1 MFAIS
6 HHIVARLA
14 RYPRFLLGRFHRR
27 RPHRH
32 TRQVRKRKQGEK
44 NPPGRWWSGDDRWF
58 EGGFAPCRRNT
69 LTPLI
74 DGKEAFEAML
84 EAIKGAQHYVY
95 IVGWALTPA
104 FSLDRTDEPPSPEGL
119 LADVL
124 AKVSERV
131 PVKILVWQGST
142 MLFQPSKKMTK
153 QAREEL
159 LREAPRI
166 DVRLDGT
173 ARPTHC
179 HHQKVMVVDGQVGF
193 VGGLDLT
200 TLEGDRWDTP
210 GHPLRFGR
218 GWHDVALRVEGDA
231 VADLERNFAQRWG
244 EVTKE
249 RDLPHRNPEIDPG
262 WQTPCQVVRTIP
274 KRTYRFARKG
284 EFGIAAA
291 YRDAIARANDFI
303 YLENQYF
310 WAPEVVE
317 ALAEAMER
325 NKDRRFRIVL
335 VIPARADFGKYDN
348 DKQVEYLRE
357 VDNGRGMFHAFS
369 LYSGGPASGPFGF
382 GFVPIYVHAKVAIV
396 DDEWYMVGSA
406 NINRRGLAKD
416 GELNVQAID
425 RVGARKLRLRLW
437 AEHLRADEDEL
448 VDADPVELV
457 DRLWVPRSAEVEKLV
472 KQKRGILPALIHPY
486 QTGNMPGMWILQE
499 LQSLAEG
506 V

>member
-1 MFAIS
+1 MFAIP
-6 HHIVARLA
+6 HHLVARLF
-14 RYPRFLLGRFHRR
+14 RFPRFLVGRLYRR
-27 RPHRH
+27 KPHRH
-32 TRQVRKRKQGEK
+32 IRGRKSGGRMPQGQ
-44 NPPGRWWSGDDRWF
+44 WWSGDNRWF
-58 EGGFAPCRRNT
+58 EGGFAPCSRND
-69 LTPLI
+69 LRPLI

-84 EAIKGAQHYVY
+84 EAIKGARHYVY

-104 FSLDRTDEPPSPEGL
+104 FALDRTDEPPSPEGL

-142 MLFQPSKKMTK
+142 MLFQPSKELTK
-153 QAREEL
+153 RAREEL
-159 LREAPRI
+159 LRTAPRI
-166 DVRLDGT
+166 DIRLDGT
-173 ARPTHC
+173 ARATHC
-179 HHQKVMVVDGQVGF
+179 HHQKVLVVDGQVGF

-231 VADLERNFAQRWG
+231 VGDLERNFAQRWA

-249 RDLPHRNPEIDPG
+249 RDLPHRDPELKAD
-262 WQTPCQVVRTIP
+262 WQIPCQVVRTIP
-274 KRTYRFARKG
+274 RRTYRFARKG

-291 YRDAIARANDFI
+291 YRDAIARAEDFI

-310 WAPEVVE
+310 WSAEVVDE
-317 ALAEAMER
+317 LAAAMER
-325 NKDRRFRIVL
+325 NKDRHFRIVVVL
-335 VIPARADFGKYDN
+335 PARADFGKYDN
-348 DKQVEYLRE
+348 DKQVDYLRE

-416 GELNVQAID
+416 SELNVQAID
-425 RVGARKLRLRLW
+425 REGARRLRLRLW
-437 AEHLRADEDEL
+437 AEHLRKEEDEL
-448 VDADPVELV
+448 LGADPVEVV
-457 DRLWVPRSAEVEKLV
+457 DRLWVPAAKEVEKLV
-472 KQKRGILPALIHPY
+472 AKKRGILPALIHPY
-486 QTGNMPGMWILQE
+486 QTGRMPGMWFLQE

-506 V
+506 M

>member
-231 VADLERNFAQRWG
+231 VADLERG
-244 EVTKE
+244 DE
-249 RDLPHRNPEIDPG
+249 R
-262 WQTPCQVVRTIP
+262 
-274 KRTYRFARKG
+274 A
-284 EFGIAAA
+284 
-291 YRDAIARANDFI
+291 
-303 YLENQYF
+303 
-310 WAPEVVE
+310 
-317 ALAEAMER
+317 
-325 NKDRRFRIVL
+325 
-335 VIPARADFGKYDN
+335 
-348 DKQVEYLRE
+348 
-357 VDNGRGMFHAFS
+357 
-369 LYSGGPASGPFGF
+369 
-382 GFVPIYVHAKVAIV
+382 
-396 DDEWYMVGSA
+396 
-406 NINRRGLAKD
+406 
-416 GELNVQAID
+416 
-425 RVGARKLRLRLW
+425 
-437 AEHLRADEDEL
+437 
-448 VDADPVELV
+448 
-457 DRLWVPRSAEVEKLV
+457 
-472 KQKRGILPALIHPY
+472 
-486 QTGNMPGMWILQE
+486 
-499 LQSLAEG
+499 
-506 V
+506 